1 MHISIRKLGFEK
13 MTEDELHN
21 TDRRPAESAGYIRIE
36 SFDNHGV
43 AASDALPDI
52 WKFLDELCCEE
63 PGRRLTPLADVS
75 QVQKETLLN
84 LALSDSKWVSEGKMD
99 CNVQETIIQS
109 GQIDDCITAGNDA
122 TRQRKTSLSANIAYQ
137 VRFAIDHTVVIA
149 EFGDRMRKLFRQYL
163 REGNSVGAAVELML
177 HRATCPSRRGT
188 FPNRDAAKRRKPPW
202 PLRQRSK
209 P

>member
-1 MHISIRKLGFEK
+1 

-84 LALSDSKWVSEGKMD
+84 LALSDSKWLSEGKMD

-109 GQIDDCITAGNDA
+109 GQLDDCITAGNDA

-137 VRFAIDHTVVIA
+137 VRFAIDQTVVIA
-149 EFGDRMRKLFRQYL
+149 
-163 REGNSVGAAVELML
+163 
-177 HRATCPSRRGT
+177 
-188 FPNRDAAKRRKPPW
+188 
-202 PLRQRSK
+202 
-209 P
+209 